1 MRSRPTLFPPLHP
14 DLQEISRSAQRLS
27 NVVLTALD
35 LVQPF
40 IFLVDGSLG
49 DTVGLGR
56 FLDVLSGE
64 RKNMRMSTATHTSM
78 STVDRRSRFF
88 VHRIQRGY
96 AAWIGLLLFLYSAL
110 FFTMAFYG
118 VHLKPVIALYTS
130 DVLEERQAAAEEM
143 LALSKTVWVA
153 VPVLFFGSVI
163 FSLVVTRRV
172 AGPLS
177 RLDESL
183 QQWARGN
190 LRWRMR
196 FRSSD
201 RLDEL
206 ADNANCAL
214 ENIEQS
220 FDEIQH
226 QARALREVL
235 QKLEEIEPARVKEA
249 REALDEITGTLQR
262 FDFRT
267 AAAGPGRM
275 S

>member
-1 MRSRPTLFPPLHP
+1 M
-14 DLQEISRSAQRLS
+14 A
-27 NVVLTALD
+27 TA
-35 LVQPF
+35 
-40 IFLVDGSLG
+40 
-49 DTVGLGR
+49 
-56 FLDVLSGE
+56 
-64 RKNMRMSTATHTSM
+64 AHTSM
-78 STVDRRSRFF
+78 STVDPRSRFF

-118 VHLKPVIALYTS
+118 AHLKPVVVLYTS
-130 DVLEERQAAAEEM
+130 ESLEERQVAAEEM

-196 FRSSD
+196 FRPSD

-214 ENIEQS
+214 ENIERS
-220 FDEIQH
+220 FDQIQD
-226 QARALREVL
+226 QTRALQAAL
-235 QKLEEIEPARVKEA
+235 QKLEQGEPAGVKEA
-249 REALDEITGTLQR
+249 REALDSITGTLQR

-267 AAAGPGRM
+267 AATRPGRM
-275 S
+275 